1 MREQDDEIALLCE
14 GSSSQWLYHNYTSN
28 VLRSARQ
35 ESHTLILVFTC
46 IVQRKRMWSCGED
59 LSSADQQSNQARGD
73 SESYGRTSVE

>member
-1 MREQDDEIALLCE
+1 MKLPFYVKVLPPSGYAITIPLI
-14 GSSSQWLYHNYTSN
+14 

-35 ESHTLILVFTC
+35 ESHTLVLVFTC